1 MASFTVL
8 FYHVTYYEFQPR
20 YRIDQQSSRFCQL
33 DGKDEKKWGEE
44 KCYKKREIRC
54 VEIP

>member
-1 MASFTVL
+1 MASFTVF
-8 FYHVTYYEFQPR
+8 FYHVTYYGFQPR